1 MKSSLLG
8 MLVTANCN
16 LIIQVLKHKLRGV
29 NCLQWVYC
37 LLNASFGLS
46 THCCIKRGHQINS
59 PSARIRFGTKPKKFT
74 PLIIALHTIPQS

>member
-1 MKSSLLG
+1 MINNLLHIYEFLMKSSLLG

-37 LLNASFGLS
+37 LLNASFGL
-46 THCCIKRGHQINS
+46 
-59 PSARIRFGTKPKKFT
+59 A
-74 PLIIALHTIPQS
+74 HTAA

>member
-37 LLNASFGLS
+37 LLNASFGL
-46 THCCIKRGHQINS
+46 
-59 PSARIRFGTKPKKFT
+59 A
-74 PLIIALHTIPQS
+74 HTAA